1 MRRIITGILCFAAFT
16 LAGCQTNP
24 STGRSQFLLVS
35 GDETTAMGVE
45 AKPQLIAEYGGEHPS
60 ASLRQYITDIG
71 TSMLQ
76 FVEPEFADLPW
87 EFTLLDSDVINAF
100 ALPGGKVF
108 MTIELL
114 SRMSNEAQ
122 VAGVLGHEIGHV
134 TARHVDE
141 RISQAMAVE
150 VGLGVLGASTE
161 SQLIL
166 VGASLFGSGYQLH
179 FGRDQE
185 LESDRQG
192 IKYMTRA
199 GYDPQGLYQVL
210 EILRDA
216 AGEDRGWE
224 LLSTHPAPERRLD
237 QVTDMLKEE
246 YAYTANN
253 PSLSLHRDRFERLVV
268 PHLPPPAPDQ
278 P

>member
-1 MRRIITGILCFAAFT
+1 MRRIIIGILCFAAFSLT
-16 LAGCQTNP
+16 GCQTNP

-35 GDETTAMGVE
+35 GAETTAMGVE
-45 AKPQLIAEYGGEHPS
+45 AKPQLVAEYGGEHPS
-60 ASLRQYITDIG
+60 ANLRQYITDVG

-76 FVEPEFADLPW
+76 FVEPEYADLPW

-150 VGLGVLGASTE
+150 VGLGVLGATTE

-166 VGASLFGSGYQLH
+166 VGASLFGNGYQLH

-237 QVTDMLKEE
+237 QVTDMLKGE
-246 YAYTANN
+246 YAYTVNN
-253 PSLSLHRDRFERLVV
+253 SSLSLHRDRFERLVA
-268 PHLPPPAPDQ
+268 PHLPPPSAEAP
-278 P
+278 